1 MYGNP
6 RFTTQSMSSEL
17 FFTGSAGARNIAASG
32 AGIHG
37 SLGRSLSCCT
47 NGHQGRDRCCA
58 RCVTSAVVMS
68 LRNHR
73 RSGRVCREVV
83 ASWGNE
89 IISFFRLGLLINI
102 IPLATVQ
109 DFRCTRSD
117 GTNKDTRG
125 PRVLTSARTPVY
137 EMHIS
142 SDYISNFVYEDLEP
156 ACTSSCLIVVCTK
169 NPTVLSTRTRLSS
182 LPVNCRDRERRVA
195 LCSFD
200 NLPAFS
206 L

>member
-1 MYGNP
+1 MGSSVLMYGNP

-17 FFTGSAGARNIAASG
+17 FFTGSAEARNIAASG

-58 RCVTSAVVMS
+58 RCVTSAVVIS

-89 IISFFRLGLLINI
+89 IISLFRFGLLINL

-109 DFRCTRSD
+109 DFRCAD
-117 GTNKDTRG
+117 QM
-125 PRVLTSARTPVY
+125 ARTRIP
-137 EMHIS
+137 
-142 SDYISNFVYEDLEP
+142 EDL
-156 ACTSSCLIVVCTK
+156 ACSHLRELQSTK
-169 NPTVLSTRTRLSS
+169 CMLAAIT
-182 LPVNCRDRERRVA
+182 
-195 LCSFD
+195 
-200 NLPAFS
+200 
-206 L
+206 